1 MTEMNKKAQVLKYV
15 IADALSAGAAWVL
28 FFIYRKYHV
37 NSKVFD
43 NPDQIFGDKNLYIG
57 LAFILVFWFILYF
70 VTGTYQ
76 KIFRKSRLKELGQT
90 FLISLIGMIVIFF
103 LFILDDQVVTYKNY
117 YLYFFVL
124 FLLHFTFTFI
134 WRLIFSSQTAYK
146 IHHKIIGFN
155 TLLIGSNG
163 NAVAIY
169 NEIENQWKSSGNKF
183 VGFIDVHNGDQ
194 HPMEKYLPHL
204 GNYKN
209 LKNIIS
215 EYEIEE
221 VIIAIDK
228 KEHSFVEQIISLL
241 EDTHVVIKIIPDM
254 KDFLLGSVKMTS
266 IFHAPLIQIS
276 PELMPAWQ
284 RYIKRAIDVAGSLI
298 FMLILS
304 PAYLLVALG
313 VKLSSKGPVFYS
325 HERIGL
331 HGKPFTMYKFRSMY
345 LDAEKEGPQLSSKND
360 HRITTFGRFMR
371 KVRLDEIPQFYNVLK
386 GNMSIVGPRPERLFY
401 INQIVQKA
409 PHYKLLH
416 KVKPGITSWG
426 QVKYGYAETVDQM
439 IDRLKFDVLYI
450 ENMSLA
456 VDFKI
461 MIYTA
466 LIILQGRGK

>member
-1 MTEMNKKAQVLKYV
+1 MNIMNKKLQVLKYV
-15 IADALSAGAAWVL
+15 VSDVLSAASAWVL
-28 FFIYRKYHV
+28 FFIFRKYHIDPG
-37 NSKVFD
+37 VFD
-43 NPDQIFGDKNLYIG
+43 NPYLIFGDKNLYIG
-57 LAFILVFWFILYF
+57 LGFIVFFWVLLYF
-70 VTGTYQ
+70 IIGTYQ
-76 KIFRKSRLKELGQT
+76 KIFRKSRLKEFGQT
-90 FLISLIGMIVIFF
+90 FLVSLIGMIVIFF
-103 LFILDDQVVTYKNY
+103 LFILDDQIILYTNY
-117 YLYFFVL
+117 YLYFAVIFI
-124 FLLHFTFTFI
+124 LHFTFTFI
-134 WRLIFSSQTAYK
+134 GRFILSSQTAYK
-146 IHHKIIGFN
+146 VHHKIIGFN

-163 NAVAIY
+163 NATAIY

-183 VGFIDVHNGDQ
+183 VGFVDVHNGDS
-194 HPMEKYLPHL
+194 HPMKEFLPHL
-204 GNYKN
+204 GCYKN
-209 LKNIIS
+209 LKNIIT
-215 EYEIEE
+215 EYGIEE

-228 KEHSFVEQIISLL
+228 TERSFVEQIISLL
-241 EDTHVVIKIIPDM
+241 EDTHVVIKITPDL

-284 RYIKRAIDVAGSLI
+284 FHIKRFIDVAGSL
-298 FMLILS
+298 FAMLLLS
-304 PAYLLVALG
+304 PVYLIVALG

-331 HGKPFTMYKFRSMY
+331 HGKPFTMFKFRSMHT
-345 LDAEKEGPQLSSKND
+345 DAERNGPQLSSKND
-360 HRITTFGRFMR
+360 HRITPFGRFMR

-386 GNMSIVGPRPERLFY
+386 GDMSIVGPRPERLYY

-439 IDRLKFDVLYI
+439 VERLKFDVLYI

-461 MIYTA
+461 LIYTA
-466 LIILQGRGK
+466 LIIMQGRGK

>member
-1 MTEMNKKAQVLKYV
+1 MNEMNRKTEVLKYV
-15 IADALSAGAAWVL
+15 VADVGSAAMAWIL
-28 FFIYRKYHV
+28 FFIFRKYHIDS
-37 NSKVFD
+37 NVFD
-43 NPDQIFGDKNLYIG
+43 NPVLVFGDKKLYIG
-57 LAFILVFWFILYF
+57 LAFIMVFWFLLYYI
-70 VTGTYQ
+70 TGTYQ

-90 FLISLIGMIVIFF
+90 FMISIIGMIVIFF
-103 LFILDDQVVTYKNY
+103 LFILDDKVVSYTNY
-117 YLYFFVL
+117 YLYFLVIFI
-124 FLLHFTFTFI
+124 LHFTLTCT

-183 VGFIDVHNGDQ
+183 VGFVDVHNGNR
-194 HPMEKYLPHL
+194 HPMEKLLPHL

-209 LKNIIS
+209 LKSIIS
-215 EYEIEE
+215 DYEIEE

-228 KEHSFVEQIISLL
+228 EEHAFIEQIISLL
-241 EDTHVVIKIIPDM
+241 EDMHVVIKIIPDM

-284 RYIKRAIDVAGSLI
+284 RNIKRFFDVAGSLCA
-298 FMLILS
+298 MSVLL
-304 PAYLLVALG
+304 PVYLLVALG

-345 LDAEKEGPQLSSKND
+345 VDAEKDGPQLSSKND
-360 HRITTFGRFMR
+360 HRITPFGRFMR

-386 GNMSIVGPRPERLFY
+386 GNMSIVGPRPERLYY

-439 IDRLKFDVLYI
+439 IERLKFDVLYI

-466 LIILQGRGK
+466 LIIIQGRGK

>member
-1 MTEMNKKAQVLKYV
+1 MNVMNKKLQVIKYV
-15 IADALSAGAAWVL
+15 VSDVLSAASAWVL
-28 FFIYRKYHV
+28 FFIFRKYHI
-37 NSKVFD
+37 NHDVFD
-43 NPDQIFGDKNLYIG
+43 RPEMIYGDKNLYIG
-57 LAFILVFWFILYF
+57 LLFIIFFWITIY
-70 VTGTYQ
+70 TIIGTYH

-90 FLISLIGMIVIFF
+90 FTISIIGMVVIFF
-103 LFILDDQVVTYKNY
+103 LFILDDQVVSYKNY
-117 YLYFFVL
+117 YLYFSVIFG
-124 FLLHFTFTFI
+124 LHFTFTYI
-134 WRLIFSSQTAYK
+134 GRLILSSQTAYRV
-146 IHHKIIGFN
+146 HHKIIGFN

-163 NAVAIY
+163 NATAIY

-183 VGFIDVHNGDQ
+183 VGFVDVHNGDH
-194 HPMEKYLPHL
+194 HPMKAFLPHL
-204 GNYKN
+204 GSYKN
-209 LKNIIS
+209 LKNIIL
-215 EYEIEE
+215 EYGIEE

-228 KEHSFVEQIISLL
+228 TERSFVEQIISLL
-241 EDTHVVIKIIPDM
+241 EDTHVVIKIIPDL

-284 RYIKRAIDVAGSLI
+284 CYLKRFIDVAGSL
-298 FMLILS
+298 FAMTLLM
-304 PAYLLVALG
+304 PVYLLVALG
-313 VKLSSKGPVFYS
+313 VKLSSRGPVFYS

-331 HGKPFTMYKFRSMY
+331 HGKPFTMFKFRSMY
-345 LDAEKEGPQLSSKND
+345 VDAEKNGPQLSSKND
-360 HRITTFGRFMR
+360 QRITPFGRFMR

-386 GNMSIVGPRPERLFY
+386 GDMSIVGPRPERLYY

-461 MIYTA
+461 LIYTA

>member
-1 MTEMNKKAQVLKYV
+1 MNVMNKKLQVIKYV
-15 IADALSAGAAWVL
+15 VSDVLSAASAWIL
-28 FFIYRKYHV
+28 FFIFRKYHIDHH
-37 NSKVFD
+37 VFD
-43 NPDQIFGDKNLYIG
+43 HPDLIYGDNNLYIG
-57 LAFILVFWFILYF
+57 LLFIIFFWILLYF
-70 VTGTYQ
+70 IIGTYH

-90 FLISLIGMIVIFF
+90 FTISIIGMVVIFF
-103 LFILDDQVVTYKNY
+103 LFILDDQVVSYKNY
-117 YLYFFVL
+117 YLYFGVIFG
-124 FLLHFTFTFI
+124 LHFTLTYFG
-134 WRLIFSSQTAYK
+134 RLILSSQTAYK
-146 IHHKIIGFN
+146 VHHKIIGFN

-163 NAVAIY
+163 NATAIY

-183 VGFIDVHNGDQ
+183 IGFVDVHNGDH
-194 HPMEKYLPHL
+194 HPMKAFLPHL
-204 GNYKN
+204 GSYKN
-209 LKNIIS
+209 LKNIII
-215 EYEIEE
+215 EYGIEE

-228 KEHSFVEQIISLL
+228 TERSFVEQIISLL
-241 EDTHVVIKIIPDM
+241 EDTHVVIKITPDL

-284 RYIKRAIDVAGSLI
+284 RYIKRVIDVAGSLFAMALLLPI
-298 FMLILS
+298 
-304 PAYLLVALG
+304 YLLVALG

-345 LDAEKEGPQLSSKND
+345 VDAEKNGPQLSSKND
-360 HRITTFGRFMR
+360 QRITPFGRFMR
-371 KVRLDEIPQFYNVLK
+371 KVRLDEIPQFYNVLT
-386 GNMSIVGPRPERLFY
+386 GDMSIVGPRPERLYY
-401 INQIVQKA
+401 INQIIQKA

>member
-1 MTEMNKKAQVLKYV
+1 MLKYV
-15 IADALSAGAAWVL
+15 VADVGSAAMAWIL
-28 FFIYRKYHV
+28 FFIFRKYHIDS
-37 NSKVFD
+37 NVFD
-43 NPDQIFGDKNLYIG
+43 NPVLVFGDKKLYIG
-57 LAFILVFWFILYF
+57 LAFIMVFWFLLYYI
-70 VTGTYQ
+70 TGTYQ

-90 FLISLIGMIVIFF
+90 FMISIIGMIVIFF
-103 LFILDDQVVTYKNY
+103 LFILDDKVVSYTNY
-117 YLYFFVL
+117 YLYFLVIFI
-124 FLLHFTFTFI
+124 LHFTLTCT

-183 VGFIDVHNGDQ
+183 VGFVDVHNGNR
-194 HPMEKYLPHL
+194 HPMEKLLPHL

-209 LKNIIS
+209 LKSIIS
-215 EYEIEE
+215 DYEIEE

-228 KEHSFVEQIISLL
+228 EEHAFIEQIISLL
-241 EDTHVVIKIIPDM
+241 EDMHVVIKIIPDM

-284 RYIKRAIDVAGSLI
+284 RNIKRFFDVAGSLCA
-298 FMLILS
+298 MSVLL
-304 PAYLLVALG
+304 PVYLLVALG

-345 LDAEKEGPQLSSKND
+345 VDAEKDGPQLSSKND
-360 HRITTFGRFMR
+360 HRITPFGRFMR

-386 GNMSIVGPRPERLFY
+386 GNMSIVGPRPERLYY

-439 IDRLKFDVLYI
+439 IERLKFDVLYI

-466 LIILQGRGK
+466 LIIIQGRGK

>member
-1 MTEMNKKAQVLKYV
+1 MNVMNKKLQVIKYV
-15 IADALSAGAAWVL
+15 VSDVLSAASAWIL
-28 FFIYRKYHV
+28 FFIFRKYHIDHH
-37 NSKVFD
+37 VFD
-43 NPDQIFGDKNLYIG
+43 HPDLVYGDKNLYIG
-57 LAFILVFWFILYF
+57 LLFIIFFWVLLYF
-70 VTGTYQ
+70 IIGTYH

-90 FLISLIGMIVIFF
+90 FTISIIGMVVIFF
-103 LFILDDQVVTYKNY
+103 LFILDDQVVSYKNY
-117 YLYFFVL
+117 YLYFGVIFG
-124 FLLHFTFTFI
+124 LHFTFTYFG
-134 WRLIFSSQTAYK
+134 RLILSSQTAYK
-146 IHHKIIGFN
+146 VHHKIIGFN

-163 NAVAIY
+163 NATAIY

-183 VGFIDVHNGDQ
+183 IGFVDVHNGDH
-194 HPMEKYLPHL
+194 HPMKAFLPHL
-204 GNYKN
+204 GSYKN
-209 LKNIIS
+209 LKNIII
-215 EYEIEE
+215 EYGIEE

-228 KEHSFVEQIISLL
+228 TERSFVEQIISLL
-241 EDTHVVIKIIPDM
+241 EDTHVVIKITPDL

-284 RYIKRAIDVAGSLI
+284 RYIKRIIDVAGSLFAMALLLPI
-298 FMLILS
+298 YM
-304 PAYLLVALG
+304 LVALG

-345 LDAEKEGPQLSSKND
+345 VDAEKNGPQLSSKND
-360 HRITTFGRFMR
+360 QRITPFGRFMR
-371 KVRLDEIPQFYNVLK
+371 KVRLDEIPQFYNVLT
-386 GNMSIVGPRPERLFY
+386 GDMSIVGPRPERLYY
-401 INQIVQKA
+401 INQIIQKA